1 MLEAIEANF
10 CAAERKAAAAI
21 VDRVRATAI
30 HPWYSPRSTENG
42 GISFGYPGTPARHYP
57 FQIYASGTIEFKSS
71 FERNSPPFD
80 DKSVREEWITRLRRI
95 PGFEEKGGIEGLPVI
110 RVRHLVD
117 PAAMQMFMEMLDW
130 MEARLAAG

>member
-1 MLEAIEANF
+1 
-10 CAAERKAAAAI
+10 
-21 VDRVRATAI
+21 VRATAI

-42 GISFGYPGTPARHYP
+42 GISLGYPGAPSRHYP
-57 FQIYASGTIEFKSS
+57 FQIYASGTIELKFS

-80 DKSVREEWITRLRRI
+80 DKSLREEWITRLRRI

-117 PAAMQMFMEMLDW
+117 PAAMLKFMEMLDW
-130 MEARLAAG
+130 MEKTLAAG